1 MDLKSKGGKKW
12 TTILAWSLMTLL
24 CLFLPMIYAIVMTV
38 IQKISGKDT
47 KKTTKYEF
55 LQVTIFEKNHMLNH
69 AQFICII

>member
-1 MDLKSKGGKKW
+1 MDLKSKGDKKW
-12 TTILAWSLMTLL
+12 KTILAWSLMTLL

-55 LQVTIFEKNHMLNH
+55 QQVTIFEEKNHIMLNH
-69 AQFICII
+69 A